1 MPPRAFRS
9 SGRSG
14 HIPRR
19 NHAANRIHPQHP
31 TFPPAVTTRLRR
43 AGRHTVVAPGDLS
56 FFGQSADDAD
66 STWPLLVLSARYG
79 KFIYATGA
87 YPSLAQADA
96 GQQRKYYEDARKE
109 DRPVQGV
116 LASWAADECS
126 AGDGGAAWATL
137 EALNK
142 AGALSVQG
150 KIHGIG
156 LTGGAY
162 LATLRTTLHAHGYCE
177 TDRLN

>member
-1 MPPRAFRS
+1 MPGAAGKARVVDFDRS
-9 SGRSG
+9 
-14 HIPRR
+14 IP
-19 NHAANRIHPQHP
+19 I
-31 TFPPAVTTRLRR
+31 TTRLRD
-43 AGRHTVVAPGDLS
+43 AGRQTVVASGDLS
-56 FFGQSADDAD
+56 FFGQFTDDAD
-66 STWPLLVLSARYG
+66 STWPLLVLSAQYG
-79 KFIYATGA
+79 KFIDVTGA

-96 GQQRKYYEDARKE
+96 GQQWKYYKDARKE

-126 AGDGGAAWATL
+126 ADNGPAAWATM

-142 AGALSVQG
+142 AAVLSVQE
-150 KIHGIG
+150 KTYGIG

>member
-1 MPPRAFRS
+1 
-9 SGRSG
+9 
-14 HIPRR
+14 
-19 NHAANRIHPQHP
+19 
-31 TFPPAVTTRLRR
+31 
-43 AGRHTVVAPGDLS
+43 
-56 FFGQSADDAD
+56 
-66 STWPLLVLSARYG
+66 
-79 KFIYATGA
+79 
-87 YPSLAQADA
+87 
-96 GQQRKYYEDARKE
+96 
-109 DRPVQGV
+109 
-116 LASWAADECS
+116 
-126 AGDGGAAWATL
+126 L